1 MSGQQ
6 IVSVVMPVYN
16 GEKHLKEA
24 IDSILNQTFTDFEFI
39 IINDGSTDSSESI
52 VLSYAD
58 ERIRYVKNDVNLQ
71 IVKSLN
77 KAIELAK
84 GQYIA
89 RMDADDIS
97 LQIRLE
103 EQVRFMQSH
112 PEIDVC
118 GTWVHTFGDREETW
132 EYPLSHD
139 EIKALLLLNSALAH
153 PSIIVKRSMFSD
165 FSFSNKYLGAEDYY
179 LWVNSIDHKVFSNI
193 PKVLYRYRLH
203 DKQTEKIV
211 QRKSTDNIRE
221 ETLSKVGCE
230 FSDEELSNFFA
241 IANYQ
246 SVSIKKADA
255 LLMKILKTNREFGY
269 FEQKALEKVLAARF
283 LTLVNQR
290 ANRGLITWLKFHNST
305 MKSVIPFSFYAHIKL
320 FTKCLIKYS
329 HG

>member
-1 MSGQQ
+1 MTPP
-6 IVSVVMPVYN
+6 IISVVMPAYN
-16 GEKHLKEA
+16 AEKYLNDA
-24 IDSILNQTFTDFEFI
+24 INSILNQTFVDFEFI
-39 IINDGSTDSSESI
+39 IINDGSTDSTEDI

-71 IVKSLN
+71 IVKTLN
-77 KAIELAK
+77 KGIELAK

-97 LQIRLE
+97 LSTRFE
-103 EQVRFMQSH
+103 EQVRFMQLN
-112 PEIDVC
+112 PAIDIC
-118 GTWVHTFGDREETW
+118 GTWLQTFGDKNETW

-139 EIKALLLLNSALAH
+139 GIKALLLFNSALVHA
-153 PSIIVKRSMFSD
+153 SIMAKRSMFSD
-165 FSFSNKYLGAEDYY
+165 FSFSDKYLGAEDYF
-179 LWVNSIDHKVFSNI
+179 LWINSIDHKVFSNI

-203 DKQTEKIV
+203 GTQTEKMV

-221 ETLSKVGCE
+221 EILSKVGCE
-230 FSDEELSNFFA
+230 FSGEELSNFFA